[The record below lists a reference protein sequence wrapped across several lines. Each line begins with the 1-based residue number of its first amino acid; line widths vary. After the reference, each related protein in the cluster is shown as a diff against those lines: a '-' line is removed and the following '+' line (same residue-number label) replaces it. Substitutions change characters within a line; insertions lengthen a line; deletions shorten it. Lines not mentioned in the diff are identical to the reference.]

1 MSRISVIIPAAGQSR
16 RFGDAATKKTFFSLH
31 GKPVW
36 AHAVEPFRQHADVVQ
51 IIIVVAP
58 DDFAEFSA
66 TFAELIDDWDLTV
79 VPGGSE
85 RAISVA
91 NGFHAVLPECDLVA
105 IHDAARP
112 CVDAEL
118 IQRVIQAAATTGAAI
133 PGVPVNST
141 LKRVNQDN
149 RILAT
154 VDREGLFLA
163 QTPQVFLRS
172 VYEQMLASAGKLQ
185 VTDDAQLAE
194 TLGIPVTMVAGSI
207 SNIKI
212 TELEDIEFAQ
222 IYLSRRLSIN
232 T

>member
-16 RFGDAATKKTFFSLH
+16 RFRGAATKKTFFSLH

-36 AHAVEPFRQHADVVQ
+36 AHAVEPFRQRSDVVQ

-58 DDFAEFSA
+58 NDLADFSIE
-66 TFAELIDDWDLTV
+66 FAELIEAWKLTV

-85 RAISVA
+85 RSVSVA
-91 NGFHAVLPECDLVA
+91 NGFRAVSPDCDLVA

-112 CVDAEL
+112 CVDPEL

-133 PGVPVNST
+133 PGVPINST
-141 LKRVNQDN
+141 LKRIDQGN
-149 RILAT
+149 RIIAT
-154 VDREGLFLA
+154 VDRDGLFQA
-163 QTPQVFLRS
+163 QTPQVFRRS
-172 VYEQMLASAGKLQ
+172 VYDQMLASAGGLQ
-185 VTDDAQLAE
+185 STDDAQLAE

-212 TELEDIEFAQ
+212 TEREDIEFAQ
-222 IYLSRRLSIN
+222 VYLSRRLSID